1 MINVERTVMRTA
13 GGNYIIGEDTK
24 TPHGRRSIPVNDYIR
39 EILEHQ
45 REINRMID
53 GDKIKSIH
61 ETIFKAF
68 ARGVLLP
75 FTVDRDIDRICH
87 RIGIERF
94 TFHAFRATFATR
106 CIEQGVEVRTLQE
119 LLGHVR
125 NMSSVLSDFDSF
137 PIPMGK
143 NNGMTDQAN

>member
-1 MINVERTVMRTA
+1 MRTA